1 MGWEKSHPFF
11 IFLFMSIQEAISTVY
26 KLRNEAYEQLDKL
39 DHPDFHYWS
48 EEKIKYQERFKCYD
62 KCLEILTKLNN
73 E

>member
-1 MGWEKSHPFF
+1 MGEIPSLFY
-11 IFLFMSIQEAISTVY
+11 FLFMSIQEAISTVY

-39 DHPDFHYWS
+39 NHPDFYYQS

-62 KCLEILTKLNN
+62 KGIEIITKMNN

>member
-1 MGWEKSHPFF
+1 MGEIPSLFYFF
-11 IFLFMSIQEAISTVY
+11 IYEYTKKAISTVY
-26 KLRNEAYEQLDKL
+26 KLRNETYEQLDKL
-39 DHPDFHYWS
+39 NHSDFHYWS

>member
-39 DHPDFHYWS
+39 NHPDFHYWS
-48 EEKIKYQERFKCYD
+48 EEKNKISRK
-62 KCLEILTKLNN
+62 I
-73 E
+73 